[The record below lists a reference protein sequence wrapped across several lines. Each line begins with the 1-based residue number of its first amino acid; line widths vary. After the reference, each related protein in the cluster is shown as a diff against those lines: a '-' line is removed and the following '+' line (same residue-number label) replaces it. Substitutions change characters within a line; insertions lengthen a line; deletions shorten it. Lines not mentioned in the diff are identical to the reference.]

1 LKINLVSQS
10 TLSTQLNLSI
20 IEASSIGRIAY
31 SRLERH
37 PEGIIQG
44 VYRTAINIL
53 FDGELVSLVPEK
65 VQRGPINITLK
76 LPLGLPNLFSLEV
89 KVGNKVKIHDFTL
102 NLGEGNIVSF
112 GSASIYSPNQRFKNS
127 ILAYHEIEAN
137 VEVMRRTAML
147 FGKMAG
153 LGDLLSTITA
163 EKAGEKVKSLNI
175 FSSFALPRII
185 QLEQAF
191 QSEKESDLK
200 NAVRGLIGFGP
211 GLTPSSDD
219 MLAGLVLFCVLYEKN
234 CERAKPVSKLIAQ
247 AIMKEVQGR
256 TTPLSEEYLKQ
267 ASSGRGNEPIIRL
280 CAALLTKGPQQVERD
295 TRGVLEIGETSGTD
309 IILGIII
316 GAMLSLGKQ
325 SFLEQRNFNEH

>member
-1 LKINLVSQS
+1 
-10 TLSTQLNLSI
+10 
-20 IEASSIGRIAY
+20 
-31 SRLERH
+31 
-37 PEGIIQG
+37 
-44 VYRTAINIL
+44 
-53 FDGELVSLVPEK
+53 
-65 VQRGPINITLK
+65 
-76 LPLGLPNLFSLEV
+76 
-89 KVGNKVKIHDFTL
+89 
-102 NLGEGNIVSF
+102 
-112 GSASIYSPNQRFKNS
+112 
-127 ILAYHEIEAN
+127 
-137 VEVMRRTAML
+137 
-147 FGKMAG
+147 
-153 LGDLLSTITA
+153 LLSTITA